1 MSAASA
7 AATDCRHAIFMSIAA
22 ALVVASV
29 SLIEL
34 HLVVFHSVDGHEV
47 AINPAQ
53 VTTMYAAKDDQEN
66 KLFVDSVRCVIGLT
80 DGKFV
85 TVAEN
90 CNVVKRLLEETAK

>member
-1 MSAASA
+1 
-7 AATDCRHAIFMSIAA
+7 MSIAA

-66 KLFVDSVRCVIGLT
+66 RLFVDSVRCVIGLT